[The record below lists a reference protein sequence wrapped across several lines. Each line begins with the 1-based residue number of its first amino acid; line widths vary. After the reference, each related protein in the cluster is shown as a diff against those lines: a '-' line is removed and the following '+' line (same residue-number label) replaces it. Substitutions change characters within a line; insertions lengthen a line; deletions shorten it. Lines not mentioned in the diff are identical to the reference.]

1 MIKLTVAFILGLFV
15 ATLQA
20 MKPEPLDLS
29 SSDCY
34 GAYPRDEGEITINR
48 LEPDGFGGLTLKTE
62 RVPKLASPVYQR

>member
-1 MIKLTVAFILGLFV
+1 MIKLIVAFLLGGAV
-15 ATLQA
+15 ALSQT

-34 GAYPRDEGEITINR
+34 GAYPIDEGEITINR

-62 RVPKLASPVYQR
+62 RVPELAPPIYQR